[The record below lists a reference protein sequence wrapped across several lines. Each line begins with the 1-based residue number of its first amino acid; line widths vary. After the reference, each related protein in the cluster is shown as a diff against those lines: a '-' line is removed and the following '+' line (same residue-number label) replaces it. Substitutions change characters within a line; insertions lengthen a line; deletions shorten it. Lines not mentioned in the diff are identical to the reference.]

1 MMTKPQVRYYDDD
14 IILFDSYK
22 CNFQLFWFC
31 FTQPFDWSRKLAPSF
46 QPIRLKTVNYS
57 RLGRARLFRA
67 LHNVFVTFSFPI
79 NGSSDYFHLCS
90 VRYTR
95 ADQNQLRYETLKRQP
110 MKNENYSLSAF
121 YFRYHPRLILR
132 GQKSQ
137 HKIPGTFNIATLT
150 FSYFRGAFICLIIGV
165 HLSRKIS
172 LSCVLLR
179 VNNFD
184 EFCFVS
190 PTKVLLV
197 LTVVRMNC
205 MVEILIPC

>member
-1 MMTKPQVRYYDDD
+1 MQFSTVLVLLYLAIWLVQKTRT
-14 IILFDSYK
+14 ILSTSQIENYK
-22 CNFQLFWFC
+22 LLAAWSRTTFSR
-31 FTQPFDWSRKLAPSF
+31 FTQCICD
-46 QPIRLKTVNYS
+46 I
-57 RLGRARLFRA
+57 
-67 LHNVFVTFSFPI
+67 SFPI

-95 ADQNQLRYETLKRQP
+95 ADQNQLRYETLKRRP

-137 HKIPGTFNIATLT
+137 HKIPGTFSVATLT
-150 FSYFRGAFICLIIGV
+150 FSYFRGAFICLIISV

-172 LSCVLLR
+172 LSCVLFR

-190 PTKVLLV
+190 LTKVLLV